1 MKTRILILFMLIG
14 KISFAQI
21 PSIDPTAIQ
30 RLVELKNTV
39 ATLKKG
45 LALQKNIDTNTMGD
59 EANTTA
65 LVEAQGK
72 IEDFLRDSD
81 EYIRLSYNN
90 TAFSDLN
97 NLSRFSKNLKSNPL
111 ENLKSN
117 AWKLNDLQAYLS
129 GTNYSANSGS
139 EFYDALTK
147 GISLDNKD
155 GTATINGYYDNLNKL
170 KNRQYALQ
178 TVIQKK
184 KIQQALT
191 YYKMADEL
199 EAKATAL
206 NEGIKSQTAGKPFSL
221 QNKGVFGLNKSMDA
235 GGLFDDLFNSNTVE
249 LPNFTSAGPL
259 VVNGQ
264 NYVIDATGN
273 VYDAKG
279 NFVTQDLGF
288 GAKEQAVAAFL
299 KDNPNLKAAMGN
311 AFDDLMSNP
320 FGFIGILS
328 NGGPKKPQ
336 DYLDAI
342 MKQRVETQQQHQTNA
357 IQTEIYNNILKNAF
371 DGGAASRKSGN
382 YSGLLNSLN
391 FASNSFGTKSGLRMG
406 TGERIAGNKFGIDLI
421 TKAQE
426 LREKADSLL
435 LEALKRTDE
444 QKQLDAVWQKEMI
457 RKSLTKMTL

>member
-1 MKTRILILFMLIG
+1 MKTRILILFLFIG
-14 KISFAQI
+14 TMASAQI

-30 RLVELKNTV
+30 RLIELKNTV

-45 LALQKNIDTNTMGD
+45 LALQKNIDTNTMSD
-59 EANTTA
+59 EANSTA

-81 EYIRLSYNN
+81 EYIRLSFNN

-97 NLSRFSKNLKSNPL
+97 NLSRFSKNLKTNVLNNLNSNT
-111 ENLKSN
+111 
-117 AWKLNDLQAYLS
+117 WKLNELQAYLS
-129 GTNYSANSGS
+129 GTNYSVNSGS
-139 EFYDALTK
+139 EFYDVLTK
-147 GISLDNKD
+147 GISLDNKQ
-155 GTATINGYYDNLNKL
+155 GTSTINGYYDNLSKL
-170 KNRQYALQ
+170 YNRQYALQ

-199 EAKATAL
+199 EAKAMAL

-221 QNKGVFGLNKSMDA
+221 QNKGVFGLNQSANNSD
-235 GGLFDDLFNSNTVE
+235 LFDDLFSSNSVE
-249 LPNFTSAGPL
+249 LPNFTSSGPI

-288 GAKEQAVAAFL
+288 GAKEQAIEAFL
-299 KDNPNLKAAMGN
+299 KDNPNLKATLGN
-311 AFDDLMSNP
+311 AFDELMSNP
-320 FGFIGILS
+320 FGLIGSLFK
-328 NGGPKKPQ
+328 GGPKTPQ
-336 DYLDAI
+336 VYLDEI
-342 MKQRVETQQQHQTNA
+342 LKQRVEAKLQNQANA
-357 IQTEIYNNILKNAF
+357 VQTEIYNNILKNAF
-371 DGGAASRKSGN
+371 DGKEGN

-391 FASNSFGTKSGLRMG
+391 FASNSFGTKSGLRMS
-406 TGERIAGNKFGIDLI
+406 TGERIAGNKFSIDLI

-426 LREKADSLL
+426 LREKADALL

-457 RKSLTKMTL
+457 RKSLIKMTL

>member
-1 MKTRILILFMLIG
+1 MKTRMLILFLLIG
-14 KISFAQI
+14 KIASAQI

-30 RLVELKNTV
+30 RLIELKNTV

-59 EANTTA
+59 EANSTA

-81 EYIRLSYNN
+81 EFIRLSFNN
-90 TAFSDLN
+90 TAFSDFN
-97 NLSRFSKNLKSNPL
+97 NLSLFSKNLKSNVL
-111 ENLKSN
+111 NNLNSN
-117 AWKLNDLQAYLS
+117 TWKLNDLQAYLT

-139 EFYDALTK
+139 EFYDTLTK
-147 GISLDNKD
+147 GISLDNKQ
-155 GTATINGYYDNLNKL
+155 GTSTIQGYYENLSKL
-170 KNRQYALQ
+170 YNRQYALQ

-199 EAKATAL
+199 EAKAMAL

-221 QNKGVFGLNKSMDA
+221 QNKGVFGLNQSA
-235 GGLFDDLFNSNTVE
+235 NTGGLFDDLFSSNSVE
-249 LPNFTSAGPL
+249 LPNFISSGPI

-288 GAKEQAVAAFL
+288 GAKEQAIQAFL
-299 KDNPNLKAAMGN
+299 KDNPNLKATMGN
-311 AFDDLMSNP
+311 AFDELMSNP
-320 FGFIGILS
+320 FGLIGSLFK
-328 NGGPKKPQ
+328 GGPKTPQ
-336 DYLDAI
+336 VYLDEI
-342 MKQRVETQQQHQTNA
+342 LKQRMEAKMQNQANA
-357 IQTEIYNNILKNAF
+357 VQTEIYNNILKNAF
-371 DGGAASRKSGN
+371 DGKDGN
-382 YSGLLNSLN
+382 YSGLLRSPNLV
-391 FASNSFGTKSGLRMG
+391 SNSFGTKSGLRMS
-406 TGERIAGNKFGIDLI
+406 TGERIAGNKFSIDLI
-421 TKAQE
+421 TKSQE
-426 LREKADSLL
+426 LREKADTLM

>member
-1 MKTRILILFMLIG
+1 MKTRILILFLFIG
-14 KISFAQI
+14 TMASAQI

-30 RLVELKNTV
+30 RLIELKNTV

-45 LALQKNIDTNTMGD
+45 LALQKNIDTNTMSD
-59 EANTTA
+59 EANSTA

-81 EYIRLSYNN
+81 EYIRLSFNN

-97 NLSRFSKNLKSNPL
+97 NLSRFSKNLKTNVLNNLNSNT
-111 ENLKSN
+111 
-117 AWKLNDLQAYLS
+117 WKLNELQAYLS
-129 GTNYSANSGS
+129 GTNYSVNSGS
-139 EFYDALTK
+139 EFYDVLTK
-147 GISLDNKD
+147 GISLDNKQ
-155 GTATINGYYDNLNKL
+155 GTSTINGYYDNLSKL
-170 KNRQYALQ
+170 YNRQYALQ

-199 EAKATAL
+199 EAKAMAL

-221 QNKGVFGLNKSMDA
+221 QNKGVFGLNQSANNSD
-235 GGLFDDLFNSNTVE
+235 LFDDLFSSNSVE
-249 LPNFTSAGPL
+249 LPNFTSSGPI

-288 GAKEQAVAAFL
+288 GAKEQAIEAFL
-299 KDNPNLKAAMGN
+299 KDNPNLKATLGN
-311 AFDDLMSNP
+311 AFDELMSNP
-320 FGFIGILS
+320 FGLVGSLFK
-328 NGGPKKPQ
+328 GGPKTPQ
-336 DYLDAI
+336 VYLDEI
-342 MKQRVETQQQHQTNA
+342 LKQRVEAKLQNQANA
-357 IQTEIYNNILKNAF
+357 VQTEIYNNILKNAF
-371 DGGAASRKSGN
+371 DGKDGN

-391 FASNSFGTKSGLRMG
+391 FASNSFGTKSGLRMS
-406 TGERIAGNKFGIDLI
+406 TGERIAGNKFSIDLI

-426 LREKADSLL
+426 LREKADALL

-457 RKSLTKMTL
+457 RKSLIKMTL

>member
-14 KISFAQI
+14 TGGFAQI

-30 RLVELKNTV
+30 RLIELKNTV

-59 EANTTA
+59 EANSTA

-81 EYIRLSYNN
+81 EYIRLSFNN
-90 TAFSDLN
+90 TTFSDFN
-97 NLSRFSKNLKSNPL
+97 NLSRFSKNLKRNILDNLNSNT
-111 ENLKSN
+111 
-117 AWKLNDLQAYLS
+117 WKMNDLQAYLS

-147 GISLDNKD
+147 GISLDNKQ
-155 GTATINGYYDNLNKL
+155 GTSTIQGYYDNLSKL
-170 KNRQYALQ
+170 YNRQYALQ

-199 EAKATAL
+199 EAKAMAL

-221 QNKGVFGLNKSMDA
+221 QNKGVFGLNQSANA
-235 GGLFDDLFNSNTVE
+235 GGLFDDLFSSNSVE
-249 LPNFTSAGPL
+249 LPNFTSSGPI

-288 GAKEQAVAAFL
+288 GAKEQAMEAFL
-299 KDNPNLKAAMGN
+299 KDNPNLKATLGN
-311 AFDDLMSNP
+311 AFDELMSNP
-320 FGFIGILS
+320 FGLIGSLFK
-328 NGGPKKPQ
+328 GGPKTPQ
-336 DYLDAI
+336 VYLDEI
-342 MKQRVETQQQHQTNA
+342 LKQRMEAKLQNQANA
-357 IQTEIYNNILKNAF
+357 VQTEIYNNILKNAF
-371 DGGAASRKSGN
+371 DGKDGN
-382 YSGLLNSLN
+382 YSGLLSSLN
-391 FASNSFGTKSGLRMG
+391 FASNSFGTKSGLRMS
-406 TGERIAGNKFGIDLI
+406 TGERIAGNKFSIDLI
-421 TKAQE
+421 TQAQE
-426 LREKADSLL
+426 LREKADALL

-457 RKSLTKMTL
+457 RKSLIKMTL

>member
-1 MKTRILILFMLIG
+1 
-14 KISFAQI
+14 
-21 PSIDPTAIQ
+21 
-30 RLVELKNTV
+30 
-39 ATLKKG
+39 
-45 LALQKNIDTNTMGD
+45 MGD
-59 EANTTA
+59 ESNTTA

-97 NLSRFSKNLKSNPL
+97 NLSRFSKNLKSNLL

-147 GISLDNKD
+147 GVSLDNKD

-221 QNKGVFGLNKSMDA
+221 QNKGVFGLNKATDT
-235 GGLFDDLFNSNTVE
+235 GGLFDDLFSSNAVE
-249 LPNFTSAGPL
+249 LPNFASAGPL

-299 KDNPNLKAAMGN
+299 KDNPNLKAVMCN

-320 FGFIGILS
+320 FGFIGILF

-342 MKQRVETQQQHQTNA
+342 MKQRIETKLQNEANA
-357 IQTEIYNNILKNAF
+357 VQTEIYNKILKNAF
-371 DGGAASRKSGN
+371 DGKSGN

-391 FASNSFGTKSGLRMG
+391 FSSSSFGTKSGLRMS
-406 TGERIAGNKFGIDLI
+406 TGERIAGNKFAIDLI

-426 LREKADSLL
+426 LREKADTLL

-444 QKQLDAVWQKEMI
+444 QKQLEAVWQKEMI

>member
-1 MKTRILILFMLIG
+1 MKTRILILFMLFG
-14 KISFAQI
+14 KIASAQI

-30 RLVELKNTV
+30 RLIELKNTV

-59 EANTTA
+59 EANSTA

-81 EYIRLSYNN
+81 EFIRLSFNN
-90 TAFSDLN
+90 TAFSDFN
-97 NLSRFSKNLKSNPL
+97 NLSRFSKNLKRNISD
-111 ENLKSN
+111 NLNSKT
-117 AWKLNDLQAYLS
+117 WKMNDLQAYLS

-147 GISLDNKD
+147 GISLDNKQ
-155 GTATINGYYDNLNKL
+155 GTSTIQGYYDNLSKL
-170 KNRQYALQ
+170 YNRQYALQ

-199 EAKATAL
+199 EAKAMAL

-221 QNKGVFGLNKSMDA
+221 QNKGVFGLNKSTNA
-235 GGLFDDLFNSNTVE
+235 GGLFDDLFSSNSVE
-249 LPNFTSAGPL
+249 LPNFTSSGPI

-264 NYVIDATGN
+264 NYVIDAMGN
-273 VYDAKG
+273 VYDAQG

-288 GAKEQAVAAFL
+288 GAKEQATQAFL
-299 KDNPNLKAAMGN
+299 KDNPNLKATMGN
-311 AFDDLMSNP
+311 AFDELMSNP
-320 FGFIGILS
+320 FGLIGSLFK
-328 NGGPKKPQ
+328 GGPKTPQ
-336 DYLDAI
+336 VYLDEI
-342 MKQRVETQQQHQTNA
+342 LKQRMEAKMQNQANA
-357 IQTEIYNNILKNAF
+357 VQTEIYNNILKNAF
-371 DGGAASRKSGN
+371 DGKDGN
-382 YSGLLNSLN
+382 YSGLLSTLN
-391 FASNSFGTKSGLRMG
+391 FASASFGTKSGLRMS
-406 TGERIAGNKFGIDLI
+406 TGERIAGNKFSIDLI
-421 TKAQE
+421 TKSQE
-426 LREKADSLL
+426 LREKADTLM